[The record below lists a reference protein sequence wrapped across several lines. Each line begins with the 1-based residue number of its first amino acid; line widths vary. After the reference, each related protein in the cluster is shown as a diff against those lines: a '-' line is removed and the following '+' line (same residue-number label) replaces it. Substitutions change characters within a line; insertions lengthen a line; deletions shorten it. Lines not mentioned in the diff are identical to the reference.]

1 MQCTII
7 QLIKHMKPRRCNDIL
22 VDDQGRLIIP
32 KELADHFGLAPGGS
46 VPATEFR
53 DGLLLGRPSAQLARL
68 YIEPTNRC
76 NLSCRTCIRNT
87 WDETLG
93 LMTAEI
99 FSAALQGLRDMGSGA
114 SVFFGGLG
122 EPLAH
127 PDILDMVS
135 QACSVS
141 PHVELITNGMLLNQA
156 IAAGLIEAGL
166 EVLWVSIDGA
176 HPESYADVR
185 LGAALPSVLE
195 NVSRFRDMRPAAA
208 PHIGIVFVAMRRN
221 IAELPEV
228 LRIGRRLGADRFMI
242 TNIMPYAPE
251 MRDELLYGDALAADS
266 ADPSPLSPHLYVP
279 AMDITDATGGV
290 LRQVLRTL
298 PAQNPGGAAQT
309 RACPFIERGSCAIAW
324 DGSVCPCIPLM
335 HSHMSFL
342 NDRER
347 FMQRCVMG
355 SLANQP
361 LKDIWRSQEYVR
373 LREKLRAFDFSPCVF
388 CGGCHLSKD
397 NSEDCFGNTF
407 PACGGCLWAQ
417 RIIQCP

>member
-1 MQCTII
+1 
-7 QLIKHMKPRRCNDIL
+7 MKPESCNDIL

-32 KELADHFGLAPGGS
+32 SELAARLELAPGSS
-46 VPATEFR
+46 VPATELR
-53 DGLLLGRPSAQLARL
+53 DGLLLGRPAGRLARL

-93 LMTAEI
+93 QMTGEI
-99 FSAALQGLRDMGSGA
+99 FSAALQGLRSMGGGA

-127 PDILDMVS
+127 PDILAMVR
-135 QACSVS
+135 QACSAS
-141 PHVELITNGMLLNQA
+141 PSVELITNGMLLSHSVA
-156 IAAGLIEAGL
+156 EGLIKAGL

-195 NVSRFRDMRPAAA
+195 NVSRFRDLRPGQS

-228 LRIGRRLGADRFMI
+228 LRIGRRLGADRFMV

-251 MRDELLYGDALAADS
+251 MIDELLYGDALITDNAS
-266 ADPSPLSPHLYVP
+266 PSPLAPHLYFP
-279 AMDITDATGGV
+279 TMDFNDATGGV
-290 LRQVLRTL
+290 LRHVMRTL
-298 PAQNPGGAAQT
+298 SAQSPGGGAVQA
-309 RACPFIERGSCAIAW
+309 RSCPFIERGSCAVAW

-335 HSHMSFL
+335 HSHVSFL

-347 FMQRCVMG
+347 VMQRCVMG
-355 SLANQP
+355 SLADRP
-361 LKDIWRSQEYVR
+361 LRDIWQSPEYAQ
-373 LREKLRAFDFSPCVF
+373 LREKLLAFDFSPCVF
-388 CGGCHLSKD
+388 CGGCNLSKD
-397 NSEDCFGNTF
+397 NCEDCFGNTF

>member
-1 MQCTII
+1 
-7 QLIKHMKPRRCNDIL
+7 MKSRRRNDIL

-32 KELADHFGLAPGGS
+32 QELAAHLGLAPGSS

-53 DGLLLGRPSAQLARL
+53 DGLLLGRPASRLARL

-93 LMTAEI
+93 QMTGEI
-99 FSAALQGLRDMGSGA
+99 FSAALQGLRDMGGGA

-127 PDILDMVS
+127 PDILGMVR

-141 PHVELITNGMLLNQA
+141 PSVELITNGMLLNHDA
-156 IAAGLIEAGL
+156 AAGLIEAGL

-195 NVSRFRDMRPAAA
+195 NVSRFRDLRPGQS

-251 MRDELLYGDALAADS
+251 MLDELLYGDALITDNAS
-266 ADPSPLSPHLYVP
+266 PSPLAPHLYFP
-279 AMDITDATGGV
+279 TMDFNDATSGV
-290 LRQVLRTL
+290 LRHVMRTL
-298 PAQNPGGAAQT
+298 SAQNPDGGVVQT
-309 RACPFIERGSCAIAW
+309 RSCPFIERGSCAIAW

-335 HSHMSFL
+335 HSHVSFL
-342 NDRER
+342 NDRKR
-347 FMQRCVMG
+347 AMQRCVMG
-355 SLANQP
+355 SLAGQP
-361 LKDIWRSQEYVR
+361 LQGIWQSPEYVQ
-373 LREKLRAFDFSPCVF
+373 LREKLLAFDFSPCVF
-388 CGGCHLSKD
+388 CGGCNLSKD